1 MGYIPARKYGLIG
14 DPIATSKSPLL
25 FEAGYKGQEQPDGSV
40 YSYDLIEGPDF
51 EESFRK
57 FEEEYLAIN
66 VTAPFKEAAY
76 AKVETLAESGKG
88 VITGPVARIGATNL
102 LVKTTEGIAAYN
114 SDFTG
119 IIVAV
124 AEAYYPGI
132 TREFINEYQERFFIK
147 LHQFFIM
154 SLGRRFYQQPQALI
168 VGCGGAGRAA
178 AVAAGELG
186 FGTVLM
192 NRTLEKAQAIAEDM
206 PEYGFIPDP
215 IKDFKEAVKECD
227 LIIYTLPTAL
237 PEIEEFTA
245 DDFAGE
251 GACEGK
257 VILEAN
263 YKNPSFDEV
272 ARAKLAATD
281 GIYIPGEK
289 WLLYQALTGYPYM
302 TGLTPDL
309 DAMEAVLG

>member
-1 MGYIPARKYGLIG
+1 MGKYGLIG
-14 DPIATSKSPLL
+14 NPIATSKSPAL
-25 FEAGYKGQEQPDGSV
+25 FEAAYRGEERPDGSA
-40 YSYDLIEGPDF
+40 YSYDLIEGADF
-51 EESFRK
+51 EESFRR
-57 FEEEYLAIN
+57 FEEDYLAVN
-66 VTAPFKEAAY
+66 VTAPFKELAY
-76 AKVETLAESGKG
+76 AKVEGLAELGKG
-88 VITGPVARIGATNL
+88 VISGPVARIGAANL
-102 LVKTTEGIAAYN
+102 LVKTTEGIAAHN

-119 IIVAV
+119 IIAAI

-132 TREFINEYQERFFIK
+132 VEEFIKEYKERFFIK

-186 FGTVLM
+186 FATVLM

-237 PEIEEFTA
+237 PEIADFTA
-245 DDFAGE
+245 DDFANNTK
-251 GACEGK
+251 GACDTK
-257 VILEAN
+257 VIFEAN

-272 ARAKLAATD
+272 ARAKLAAAD
-281 GIYIPGEK
+281 GIYIPGER
-289 WLLYQALTGYPYM
+289 WLLYQALTGYPFM
-302 TGLTPDL
+302 TGINPDL
-309 DAMEAVLG
+309 AAMEEVLG